1 CLWAMLFDSDISPA
15 VVSKCNDAGV
25 LLNPLRPNAV
35 RLMPPLTVTK
45 EEIDEALERLETGI
59 KVATA

>member
-1 CLWAMLFDSDISPA
+1 MLFDSDITPA
-15 VVSKCNDAGV
+15 VVGACNDAGI

-45 EEIDEALERLETGI
+45 GEIDEALERLETGI